1 MIDYARKIKLIIPD
15 FDETLINAS
24 FQAARIDSM
33 DLLTI
38 RVEFENLNG
47 QAFSDTEWLELESLS
62 DIIKFCQ
69 NTVQQRK
76 EEFISTLETIGNGR
90 IQVNMPQM
98 AVQALSENW
107 LLIL

>member
-76 EEFISTLETIGNGR
+76 EEFISTSEMIGNGR
-90 IQVNMPQM
+90 IQINMP
-98 AVQALSENW
+98 
-107 LLIL
+107 

>member
-47 QAFSDTEWLELESLS
+47 QAFSDTEWLEFESLS

-76 EEFISTLETIGNGR
+76 EEFISTSEMIGNGR
-90 IQVNMPQM
+90 IQINMP
-98 AVQALSENW
+98 
-107 LLIL
+107 

>member
-47 QAFSDTEWLELESLS
+47 QAFGRVLGPND
-62 DIIKFCQ
+62 FQ
-69 NTVQQRK
+69 NGKYYVNYSFVVPNQLDNSYNAENMHVLIYVYDKT
-76 EEFISTLETIGNGR
+76 TLEIY
-90 IQVNMPQM
+90 QVIKKKIIP
-98 AVQALSENW
+98 
-107 LLIL
+107 